1 MLLLRLCAAASAV
14 CAAECGTVHSA
25 LCAER
30 PRICNSSRL
39 NMWSPLSWPIVQET
53 QRLECM
59 YVFLCVLCAAV
70 FALCAAVCCCA
81 MLCVLLCLLLC
92 VLLCV
97 LLLYALLLCV
107 AAV

>member
-1 MLLLRLCAAASAV
+1 MWYCAFCFVRRATTDLQFFEAQHVVSIVVAD
-14 CAAECGTVHSA
+14 CAGDSKAGY
-25 LCAER
+25 
-30 PRICNSSRL
+30 
-39 NMWSPLSWPIVQET
+39 
-53 QRLECM
+53 M
-59 YVFLCVLCAAV
+59 YVFLCVLYAAV